1 MTGNEDPW
9 GGLESTVAMFP
20 GQGSQRP
27 GMGRTLTRNYAEAD
41 EVFDECSDALGLD
54 VRELAWDSSP
64 EQLGKTE
71 NTQVALVAASIAA
84 WRVWTQVGGNLAHA
98 VAGHSIGALSAAIAG
113 GYIPLADGI
122 KLARRRGHLMASA
135 PGQGSMLAVAV
146 RGEDQRHGLI
156 TSAATFGLDVAAVN
170 GERQVVLSGPVD
182 DIEDARKHF
191 GAKSSQLNVSHAFH
205 SRLMEPVMAEWQEL
219 LSRAPFRAGDIPM
232 LGCTSPGRLDTAME
246 VSNELYFGI
255 RQTVRWDQVLEAA
268 DSFGTWVY
276 LGTAKSLSRLRR
288 NQTQTVQIVEDT
300 YVGRRT

>member
-1 MTGNEDPW
+1 MTGNEDLW

-27 GMGRTLTRNYAEAD
+27 GMGKALTKNFQVAD
-41 EVFDECSDALGLD
+41 DVFDECSDALGID
-54 VRELAWDSSP
+54 VRELAWDSAP

-135 PGQGSMLAVAV
+135 PGRGSMLAVAV
-146 RGEDQRHGLI
+146 RGEEQRDGLI
-156 TSAATFGLDVAAVN
+156 ASAATFGLDVAAVN
-170 GERQVVLSGPVD
+170 GERQIVLSGPIT

-191 GAKSSQLNVSHAFH
+191 GAKSTQLNVSHGFH
-205 SRLMEPVMAEWQEL
+205 SRLMDPVMGEWQEL
-219 LSRAPFRAGDIPM
+219 LRHAPFRDGDVPL
-232 LGCTSPGRLDTAME
+232 LGSTSPRRLRTAME

-255 RQTVRWDQVLEAA
+255 RQPVRWDQVLQSA